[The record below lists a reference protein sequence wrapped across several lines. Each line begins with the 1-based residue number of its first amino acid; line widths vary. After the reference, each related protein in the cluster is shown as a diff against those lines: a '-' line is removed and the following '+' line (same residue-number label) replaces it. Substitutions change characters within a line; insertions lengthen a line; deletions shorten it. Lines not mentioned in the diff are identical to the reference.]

1 MDQGRPP
8 EPRRPVVRQSGQ
20 VLRGAL
26 AGDVRLRVARPE
38 QQEITVRRKIVRPRT
53 WNPALVFVYGFAS
66 VIAIGTVLLM
76 LPFVTASGEGTR
88 FIDALFIAT
97 SAVCVTGLV
106 VLDTGTHWNFAGQAI
121 VAALIQIGG
130 FGFMTSSTLLLALLG
145 RAGLRER
152 VLLAEALGGGSLG
165 SVFQLLRRL
174 AIFTIVMEVAGAVIL
189 TLAAARYLEGPL
201 ALWWGVFHAISAF
214 NNAGFDV
221 VGGHRSMIPY
231 QTDPIIV
238 LTIPALFIVG
248 GISYVVVAD
257 LLATR
262 RWSRLLVDTKLV
274 LVTTGALIVLG
285 TLALLFVERDNA
297 ATIGAMDGGTRVTNA
312 FFQAVTP
319 RTAGFSTIDI
329 GKVTDAGLIVIIGLM
344 FVGASAGSTGG
355 GIKVQT
361 FSLLFFAITSA
372 VRGSTEVE
380 AFRRR
385 IPLPAIMRAIAVALL
400 SLATVFATALVLTV
414 TDHFAFQAIL
424 FESFSAFGTVG
435 LSTGITPELSDPGRT
450 LIIVVMFIGRL
461 GPLTLVVALAARQR
475 ARSYRL
481 PEAPVRIG

>member
-1 MDQGRPP
+1 MDQGRP

-26 AGDVRLRVARPE
+26 AGDVRLRVARPR
-38 QQEITVRRKIVRPRT
+38 QQEIAVRRKIVRPRT

-76 LPFVTASGEGTR
+76 LPFVTASGQSTR
-88 FIDALFIAT
+88 FIDALFTAA

-106 VLDTGTHWNFAGQAI
+106 TLDTGTHWNGAGQAI
-121 VAALIQIGG
+121 VLALIQIGG

-165 SVFQLLRRL
+165 SVFQLLRRV
-174 AIFTIVMEVAGAVIL
+174 AIFTVVIEVTGTAIL
-189 TLAAARYLEGPL
+189 TVAALRYVDVPG
-201 ALWWGVFHAISAF
+201 ALWWGLFHSVSAF

-221 VGGHRSMIPY
+221 VGGFRSMIPY
-231 QTDPIIV
+231 QNDPVIV
-238 LTIPALFIVG
+238 LTIPALFILG

-257 LLATR
+257 VLATR
-262 RWSRLLVDTKLV
+262 RWSRFLVDTKLV
-274 LVTTGALIVLG
+274 LTTTAALVVLG
-285 TLALLFVERDNA
+285 TVAILFVERDNA
-297 ATIGAMDGGTRVTNA
+297 GTIGAMEAGTRVMNA
-312 FFQAVTP
+312 YFQAVTP
-319 RTAGFSTIDI
+319 RTAGFATIDI
-329 GKVTDAGLIVIIGLM
+329 GKATDAGLIVIIALM
-344 FVGASAGSTGG
+344 FVGASAGSTAG
-355 GIKVQT
+355 GIKIQT
-361 FSLLFFAITSA
+361 FSLLFFAIASA

-400 SLATVFATALVLTV
+400 SLATVFVAALVLTV
-414 TDHFAFQAIL
+414 TDHFAFQRIL
-424 FESFSAFGTVG
+424 FEAFSAFGTVG
-435 LSTGITPELSDPGRT
+435 LSTGITPELSDPGRA
-450 LIIVVMFIGRL
+450 LIILVMFIGRL
-461 GPLTLVVALAARQR
+461 GPLTLVLALAARQR
-475 ARSYRL
+475 AKAYRL